1 MAFIFDFNYKES
13 IEILKSKGYYKKFL
27 DSIQTNDINK
37 ELINKIKTKLLEK
50 LEV

>member
-1 MAFIFDFNYKES
+1 MRFKLGKE
-13 IEILKSKGYYKKFL
+13 ELLKKFL